1 MTQQEHLAKV
11 RAKCVELLEIAS
23 KRTQGKWET
32 HNHPDGYPI
41 GVGGSEFCGSESVCY
56 LNASA
61 NSNFIATCAGP
72 AEAGWKATIAA
83 IDLVL
88 LLELEEGDTAKTILA
103 AWPEEL
109 I

>member
-1 MTQQEHLAKV
+1 MTTTDHLSRI

-32 HNHPDGYPI
+32 HNHPDGDPI
-41 GVGGSEFCGSESVCY
+41 GVGGSDFCGSPLVCY
-56 LNASA
+56 LNASS
-61 NSNFIATCAGP
+61 NSNFVASCAGS

-83 IDLVL
+83 IDLVTCFRI
-88 LLELEEGDTAKTILA
+88 EDGESAETIIK

-109 I
+109 L